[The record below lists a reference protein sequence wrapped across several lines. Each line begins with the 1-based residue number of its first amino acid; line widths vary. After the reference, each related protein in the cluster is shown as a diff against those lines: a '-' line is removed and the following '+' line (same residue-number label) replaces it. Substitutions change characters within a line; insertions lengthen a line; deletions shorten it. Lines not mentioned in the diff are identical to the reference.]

1 MMGGLDWIQYRSVAR
16 VAIAVAIGGTILLWL
31 SRDLNAMAA
40 GGDSAASVGTDARR
54 VGGLALGAASLMVG
68 AGIAIAGPIGFIG
81 LMVPHALRALIGP
94 DHRLLLPTSMF
105 VGGAALVVC
114 DTVARIVIAPAQLP
128 VGVVTAL
135 FGGPF
140 FLYLLLRSKSRARLW
155 GG

>member
-1 MMGGLDWIQYRSVAR
+1 MRGWSSFAHSDTSKTR
-16 VAIAVAIGGTILLWL
+16 
-31 SRDLNAMAA
+31 
-40 GGDSAASVGTDARR
+40 ASSDTDARR
-54 VGGLALGAASLMVG
+54 VGGIALGAASLMVG

-94 DHRLLLPTSMF
+94 DHRLLVPASMLM
-105 VGGAALVVC
+105 GAAALVAC
-114 DTVARIVIAPAQLP
+114 DTLARTIIAPAQLP

-140 FLYLLLRSKSRARLW
+140 FLYLLLRRRSRARLW